1 MIIISL
7 IIATAIPFSLLYLVY
22 QLDLYASR
30 SYKLVL
36 ISFIWGGIAVLIS
49 LILANQLVFN
59 LGLVDL
65 TTFSRYVAPVSEE
78 LIKAAVLIVLVQQ
91 SRFTYFVDGAIYGVA
106 AGMGFAIIE
115 NALYLSNDPEVGTAV
130 SRVISTNLMHATAT
144 GIVGIALGRAHFE
157 RFSGRLL
164 WLLLGLTLA
173 IGIHAGFNNLVS
185 RMNGRF
191 LLLYATIIG
200 MAGFGFIIFVIK
212 RGLAEQKQWIEETL
226 SKTSGITSGET
237 AIVQRLD
244 NVYDILTPLATQ
256 FGPEKAQAI
265 EAFLMLQARL
275 GILQKTY
282 YKVKD
287 DKVRQ
292 GIEAQIVTL
301 QQEIDDARRQVG
313 PYCMVYLRNIFPE
326 QNSLLWLQLE
336 EKINN
341 RAKQPSGTNIWQ
353 TVKTRTQLPENE

>member
-1 MIIISL
+1 MTIISL
-7 IIATAIPFSLLYLVY
+7 IIATTIPFSLLYLVY
-22 QLDLYASR
+22 RLDLYASR

-36 ISFIWGGIAVLIS
+36 ISFIWGGIAVPIS
-49 LILANQLVFN
+49 LILANQLVYNFR
-59 LGLVDL
+59 LVDI
-65 TTFSRYVAPVSEE
+65 TTLSRYLAPVIEE
-78 LIKAAVLIVLVQQ
+78 LLKAAVLILLVQQ

-106 AGMGFAIIE
+106 VGMGFAIIE
-115 NALYLSNDPEVGTAV
+115 NTLYLSNNPEVTTAV

-173 IGIHAGFNNLVS
+173 ISIHAGFNNLVS

-200 MAGFGFIIFVIK
+200 ITGFGFIIFVIK

-226 SKTSGITSGET
+226 NKTSGITSGET

-256 FGPEKAQAI
+256 FGSEKAQTI
-265 EAFLMLQARL
+265 EAFLTLQARL

-287 DKVRQ
+287 DKVQQ

-326 QNSLLWLQLE
+326 QNSLLWVQLE
-336 EKINN
+336 QKINN
-341 RAKQPSGTNIWQ
+341 RAEQPPGTNIWQ
-353 TVKTRTQLPENE
+353 TVKTRTQLSENE